1 MTLRR
6 SHSSELKAKVALE
19 ALKNE
24 RTITEIA
31 SIFEVHPNLVTKW
44 KKQLLSNAPVLFGE
58 GVKKD
63 KKEEPDPSELFK
75 KIGKLEIENDFLK
88 KSTNSCSRQTFKKP
102 RG

>member
-44 KKQLLSNAPVLFGE
+44 KKQLLYLVFNNNIFIYVCCL
-58 GVKKD
+58 
-63 KKEEPDPSELFK
+63 
-75 KIGKLEIENDFLK
+75 
-88 KSTNSCSRQTFKKP
+88 SRDLPLICK
-102 RG
+102 